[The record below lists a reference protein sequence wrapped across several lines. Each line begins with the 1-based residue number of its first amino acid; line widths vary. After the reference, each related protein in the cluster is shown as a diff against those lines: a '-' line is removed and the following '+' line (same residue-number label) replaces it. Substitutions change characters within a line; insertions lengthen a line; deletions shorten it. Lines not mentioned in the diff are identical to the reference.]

1 MKLFHRFAA
10 LVAALAMLVGFAGT
24 AMANDTGPQCVRL
37 KIAYSGLMLL
47 AEKQN
52 LSPVVC
58 VSVPAGPQVVDALR
72 NLSGVTFGG
81 IASVPVIKMA
91 SNGDDP
97 LIVATM
103 FTNPEAVG
111 LVTLDD
117 SPAFRDPCALK
128 GARIGYTAETNGHIY
143 LTNLLAA
150 CKLTMS
156 DVIPVEG
163 KPAALVSALVT
174 GNVSTA
180 LLWDPYIQQAE
191 RLARA
196 NGRVVE
202 THYRRDLH
210 LLAFHIVTTRTKLVG
225 NEEAIKDYLR
235 ALIKIEEQ
243 VNGEKRAEA
252 QATLENML
260 GLEPGDLKH
269 FMDNTTFR
277 VELNVPMLTNA
288 LAAEQKWYGTVRPIT
303 TPRTDMTQFIYPS
316 ILEAIDASRVKR

>member
-1 MKLFHRFAA
+1 MRFHRLAA
-10 LVAALAMLVGFAGT
+10 PVAALAMFAGLTGT
-24 AMANDTGPQCVRL
+24 AMANDTGPQCARL
-37 KIAYSGLMLL
+37 NIAYSGLMLL

-58 VSVPAGPQVVDALR
+58 VSVPAGPQVVDALL

-81 IASVPVIKMA
+81 IATVPVLKMTA
-91 SNGDDP
+91 VGADP
-97 LIVATM
+97 RIVATM

-111 LVTLDD
+111 MVTLDD

-128 GARIGYTAETNGHIY
+128 GASIGYTAETNGHIY

-150 CKLTMS
+150 CKLTLS

-174 GNVSTA
+174 GKVSTV

-210 LLAFHIVTTRTKLVG
+210 LLAFHIVTTEAKLV
-225 NEEAIKDYLR
+225 NNKEAIKDYLR
-235 ALIKIEEQ
+235 ALIQAENYI
-243 VNGEKRAEA
+243 NGKDRAKA

-260 GLEPGDLKH
+260 GLEPGDLGH
-269 FMDNTTFR
+269 FMGNTTFR
-277 VELNVPMLTNA
+277 VELNVPLLTDA
-288 LAAEQKWYGTVRPIT
+288 LAAERKWYGTVRPST
-303 TPRTDMTQFIYPS
+303 DPRTDMSQFVDAS
-316 ILEAIDASRVKR
+316 LLEAVDASRVKK